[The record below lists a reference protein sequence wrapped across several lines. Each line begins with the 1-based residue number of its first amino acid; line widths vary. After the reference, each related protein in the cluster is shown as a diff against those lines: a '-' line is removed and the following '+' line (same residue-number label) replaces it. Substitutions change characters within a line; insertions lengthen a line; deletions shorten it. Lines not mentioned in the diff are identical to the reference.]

1 MVIAMKKIPLR
12 IEKTTEGCYIG
23 TSSES
28 MGFFAVGETRDEVI
42 QNAIEGIAIFL
53 EIEESQIKV
62 DITDAD
68 TISE

>member
-1 MVIAMKKIPLR
+1 MKIPLR
-12 IEKTTEGCYIG
+12 IERTTEDCYIG

-42 QNAIEGIAIFL
+42 KNAIEGIAIFL
-53 EIEESQIKV
+53 DVDESEIKL